1 MYKKIKVGTF
11 GAIINQI
18 KINLNERRIKIMCK
32 NKLRQVLMSGAL
44 AVSVVL
50 VGASPSYAYTNKML
64 SHHFTAVSE
73 YKNNT
78 FSDVALKDW
87 FSSSVQSVYELGLM
101 AGESEDKF
109 NPNGSIT
116 IAQSIAIASRIHA
129 TYHTGSQDVLN
140 QYSGD
145 KWYSGV
151 EQHAI
156 ENGLIKQGDFTSESM
171 NRPATRAELIYI
183 LDGAVPDTMLEPINS
198 VNNIKDMNMSS
209 KYGNEMYRMV
219 NAGVISGYKDN
230 TIKPN
235 NKITRA
241 EVSAIVSR
249 LIKPSERLKV
259 EQLQNVQ
266 QYDSTFHVQVNG
278 AIMKNID
285 MVSATFELTDSKGN
299 SFGTLTTSKD
309 NATEW
314 YSNILKF
321 NVPKYKEGDV
331 FRLYLRNYD
340 ANVEGVYFNLIEEL
354 ELKKNHYVEIK
365 VTQGISEDTN
375 KPILY
380 GASETEY
387 IPEINIFATNPNNI
401 GIAFELDGQYKDGI
415 YFYVKDLVTGQET
428 GYSSIDT
435 YIPYL
440 KESNSQLEVT
450 LEDENFVMVIDGKET
465 KSTLIDFSK
474 YEDGLIKLKVK
485 KIK

>member
-1 MYKKIKVGTF
+1 
-11 GAIINQI
+11 
-18 KINLNERRIKIMCK
+18 
-32 NKLRQVLMSGAL
+32 MSGVL

-50 VGASPSYAYTNKML
+50 VGASPTYADTNKVV

-78 FSDVALKDW
+78 FSDIALKDW

-101 AGESEDKF
+101 AGESENKF

-129 TYHTGSQDVLN
+129 IYHTGSQDVLN
-140 QYSGD
+140 KYSGD

-151 EQHAI
+151 EEYAI

-183 LDGAVPDTMLEPINS
+183 LDGAIPDTMLEPIHS
-198 VNNIKDMNMSS
+198 ISSIKDMNVSS

-219 NAGVISGYKDN
+219 NAGVISGYQDN
-230 TIKPN
+230 TIKPK

-241 EVSAIVSR
+241 EASAIVSR

-259 EQLQNVQ
+259 EHLQNVK

-285 MVSATFELTDSKGN
+285 MVSATLELTDSKGN

-314 YSNILKF
+314 ECNILKF

-340 ANVEGVYFNLIEEL
+340 ANVERVSFNSSE
-354 ELKKNHYVEIK
+354 ELKKDQYVEIK

-387 IPEINIFATNPNNI
+387 IPEIDIFATNPNQI
-401 GIAFELDGQYKDGI
+401 GIAFELDGQYKEGI

-450 LEDENFVMVIDGKET
+450 LESEHFVMVIDGKET
-465 KSTLIDFSK
+465 KSTLIDLSK
-474 YEDGLIKLKVK
+474 YEDRFIKLKVK

>member
-1 MYKKIKVGTF
+1 MCKTKIK
-11 GAIINQI
+11 
-18 KINLNERRIKIMCK
+18 
-32 NKLRQVLMSGAL
+32 QVLMSGAL

-50 VGASPSYAYTNKML
+50 VGASSTYAKETNVI
-64 SHHFTAVSE
+64 SNHFTTVSE

-101 AGESEDKF
+101 SGESEDKF

-151 EQHAI
+151 EQYALK
-156 ENGLIKQGDFTSESM
+156 NKLIKQGDFTSESM

-198 VNNIKDMNMSS
+198 VENIKDMNRSS

-219 NAGVISGYKDN
+219 NAGVIGGYQDS

-241 EVSAIVSR
+241 ETSAIVSR

-340 ANVEGVYFNLIEEL
+340 ANVEGVYFNSIEEL
-354 ELKKNHYVEIK
+354 ELKKDRYVEIK

-401 GIAFELDGQYKDGI
+401 GIAFELDGQYKEGI
-415 YFYVKDLVTGQET
+415 YFYIKDLVTGQET

-450 LEDENFVMVIDGKET
+450 LESEHFVMVIDGKET

>member
-1 MYKKIKVGTF
+1 MCKTKIK
-11 GAIINQI
+11 
-18 KINLNERRIKIMCK
+18 
-32 NKLRQVLMSGAL
+32 QVLMSGAL

-50 VGASPSYAYTNKML
+50 VGASSTYAKETNVI
-64 SHHFTAVSE
+64 SNHFTTVSE

-101 AGESEDKF
+101 SGESEDKF

-116 IAQSIAIASRIHA
+116 VAQSIAIASRVHA
-129 TYHTGSQDVLN
+129 IYHTGSQDVLN
-140 QYSGD
+140 KYSGD

-151 EQHAI
+151 EQYAI
-156 ENGLIKQGDFTSESM
+156 ENNLIKQGDFTNESM

-183 LDGAVPDTMLEPINS
+183 LDGAIPETMLEPINS
-198 VNNIKDMNMSS
+198 VENIKDMNRSS

-219 NAGVISGYKDN
+219 NAGVISGYQDN

-241 EVSAIVSR
+241 ETSAIVSR
-249 LIKPSERLKV
+249 LIRPSERVKV
-259 EQLQNVQ
+259 ENLQNAK
-266 QYDSTFHVQVNG
+266 QYDSIFHVQVNG
-278 AIMKNID
+278 TTRANFD

-309 NATEW
+309 NVTEW
-314 YSNILKF
+314 GGSILKF

-340 ANVEGVYFNLIEEL
+340 EDVEGIYFNSIEEL
-354 ELKKNHYVEIK
+354 ELKKDDYVEIK
-365 VTQGISEDTN
+365 VTQGISEDTYD
-375 KPILY
+375 PILY
-380 GASETEY
+380 GASEIEY
-387 IPEINIFATNPNNI
+387 IPQINIFAKNPNSI
-401 GIAFELDGQYKDGI
+401 GIAFELNGQYKDGI
-415 YFYVKDLVTGQET
+415 YFYVKDLVTGKET

-465 KSTLIDFSK
+465 KSTLIDFNK

>member
-1 MYKKIKVGTF
+1 
-11 GAIINQI
+11 
-18 KINLNERRIKIMCK
+18 MCK
-32 NKLRQVLMSGAL
+32 NKLRQVLISGAL

-50 VGASPSYAYTNKML
+50 VGVSPTYADTNKMI
-64 SHHFTAVSE
+64 SHHFTTVSE

-116 IAQSIAIASRIHA
+116 VAQSIAIASRIHA
-129 TYHTGSQDVLN
+129 IYHTGSQDVLN

-151 EQHAI
+151 EEYAI
-156 ENGLIKQGDFTSESM
+156 ENNLIKQGDFTNESM

-183 LDGAVPDTMLEPINS
+183 LDGAIPETMLEPINS
-198 VNNIKDMNMSS
+198 VENITDMNRSS

-219 NAGVISGYKDN
+219 NAGVISGYQDN

-241 EVSAIVSR
+241 ETSVIISR
-249 LIKPSERLKV
+249 LIKPSERVKV
-259 EQLQNVQ
+259 ENLQNAK
-266 QYDSTFHVQVNG
+266 QYDSIFHVQVNG
-278 AIMKNID
+278 TTRANFD

-309 NATEW
+309 NVTEW
-314 YSNILKF
+314 GGSILKF

-340 ANVEGVYFNLIEEL
+340 EDVEGIYFNSIEEL
-354 ELKKNHYVEIK
+354 ELKKDDYVEIK
-365 VTQGISEDTN
+365 VTQGISEDTYE
-375 KPILY
+375 PILY
-380 GASETEY
+380 GASEIEY
-387 IPEINIFATNPNNI
+387 IPQINIFAKNPNSI
-401 GIAFELDGQYKDGI
+401 GIAFELNGQYKDGI
-415 YFYVKDLVTGQET
+415 YFYVKDLVTGKET

-474 YEDGLIKLKVK
+474 YEDGFIKLKVK

>member
-1 MYKKIKVGTF
+1 MCKTKIK
-11 GAIINQI
+11 
-18 KINLNERRIKIMCK
+18 
-32 NKLRQVLMSGAL
+32 QVLMSGAL

-50 VGASPSYAYTNKML
+50 VGASSTYAKETNVI
-64 SHHFTAVSE
+64 SNHFTTVSE

-129 TYHTGSQDVLN
+129 IYHTGSQDVLN
-140 QYSGD
+140 KYSGD

-151 EQHAI
+151 EQYAI

-183 LDGAVPDTMLEPINS
+183 LDGALPETMLEPINS
-198 VNNIKDMNMSS
+198 VENIKDMNMSS
-209 KYGNEMYRMV
+209 KYSSEMYKML
-219 NAGVISGYKDN
+219 NAGVISGYQDN

-314 YSNILKF
+314 YSNILQF

-340 ANVEGVYFNLIEEL
+340 ANVEGVYFNSIEEL

>member
-1 MYKKIKVGTF
+1 MCKTKIK
-11 GAIINQI
+11 
-18 KINLNERRIKIMCK
+18 
-32 NKLRQVLMSGAL
+32 QVLMSGAL

-50 VGASPSYAYTNKML
+50 VGASSTYAKETNVI
-64 SHHFTAVSE
+64 SNHFTTVSE

-101 AGESEDKF
+101 SGESEDKF

-116 IAQSIAIASRIHA
+116 VAQSIAIASRVHA
-129 TYHTGSQDVLN
+129 IYHTGSQDVLN
-140 QYSGD
+140 KYSGD

-151 EQHAI
+151 EQYAI
-156 ENGLIKQGDFTSESM
+156 ENNLIKQGDFTNESM

-183 LDGAVPDTMLEPINS
+183 LDGAIPETMLEPINS
-198 VNNIKDMNMSS
+198 VENIKDMNRSS

-219 NAGVISGYKDN
+219 NAGVISGYQDN

-241 EVSAIVSR
+241 ETSAIVSR
-249 LIKPSERLKV
+249 LIRPSERVKV
-259 EQLQNVQ
+259 ENLQNAK
-266 QYDSTFHVQVNG
+266 QYDSIFHVQVNG

-340 ANVEGVYFNLIEEL
+340 ANVEGVYFNSIEEL
-354 ELKKNHYVEIK
+354 ELKKDHYVEIK

-387 IPEINIFATNPNNI
+387 IPEINIFSTNPNNI

-415 YFYVKDLVTGQET
+415 YFYVKDLVTGKET

-440 KESNSQLEVT
+440 KDSNSQLEVT

-474 YEDGLIKLKVK
+474 YKDGLIKLKVK

>member
-1 MYKKIKVGTF
+1 MCKTKIK
-11 GAIINQI
+11 
-18 KINLNERRIKIMCK
+18 
-32 NKLRQVLMSGAL
+32 QVLMSGAL

-50 VGASPSYAYTNKML
+50 VGASSTYAKETNVI
-64 SHHFTAVSE
+64 SNHFTTVSE

-101 AGESEDKF
+101 SGESEDKF

-116 IAQSIAIASRIHA
+116 VAQSIAIASRVHA
-129 TYHTGSQDVLN
+129 IYHTGSQDVLN
-140 QYSGD
+140 KYSGD

-151 EQHAI
+151 EQYAI
-156 ENGLIKQGDFTSESM
+156 ENNLIKQGDFTNESM

-183 LDGAVPDTMLEPINS
+183 LDGAIPETMLEPINS
-198 VNNIKDMNMSS
+198 VENIKDMNRSS

-219 NAGVISGYKDN
+219 NAGVISGYQDN

-241 EVSAIVSR
+241 ETSAIVSR
-249 LIKPSERLKV
+249 LIRPSERVKV
-259 EQLQNVQ
+259 ENLQNAK
-266 QYDSTFHVQVNG
+266 QYDSIFHVQVNG
-278 AIMKNID
+278 TTRANFD

-309 NATEW
+309 NVTEW
-314 YSNILKF
+314 GGSILKF

-340 ANVEGVYFNLIEEL
+340 EDVEGIYFNSIEEL
-354 ELKKNHYVEIK
+354 ELKKDDYVEIK
-365 VTQGISEDTN
+365 VTQGISEDTYE
-375 KPILY
+375 PILY
-380 GASETEY
+380 GASEIEY
-387 IPEINIFATNPNNI
+387 IPQINIFAKNPNSI
-401 GIAFELDGQYKDGI
+401 GIAFELNGQYKDGI
-415 YFYVKDLVTGQET
+415 YFYVKDLVTGKET

-465 KSTLIDFSK
+465 KSTLIDFNK

>member
-1 MYKKIKVGTF
+1 MCKTKIK
-11 GAIINQI
+11 
-18 KINLNERRIKIMCK
+18 
-32 NKLRQVLMSGAL
+32 QVLMSGAL

-50 VGASPSYAYTNKML
+50 VGASSTYAKETNVI
-64 SHHFTAVSE
+64 SNHFTTVSE

-101 AGESEDKF
+101 SGESEDKF

-151 EQHAI
+151 EQYALK
-156 ENGLIKQGDFTSESM
+156 NKLIKQGDFTSESM

-198 VNNIKDMNMSS
+198 VENIKDMNRSS

-219 NAGVISGYKDN
+219 NAGVIGGYQDS

-241 EVSAIVSR
+241 ETSAIVSR

-340 ANVEGVYFNLIEEL
+340 ANVEGVYFNSIEEL
-354 ELKKNHYVEIK
+354 ELKKDRYVEIK

-401 GIAFELDGQYKDGI
+401 GIAFELDGQYKEGI
-415 YFYVKDLVTGQET
+415 YFYIKELVTGQET

-450 LEDENFVMVIDGKET
+450 LESEHFVMVIDGKET
-465 KSTLIDFSK
+465 KSTLIDFNK

>member
-1 MYKKIKVGTF
+1 
-11 GAIINQI
+11 
-18 KINLNERRIKIMCK
+18 MCK
-32 NKLRQVLMSGAL
+32 TKIRQVLMSGAV

-50 VGASPSYAYTNKML
+50 VGASSTYAKETNVI
-64 SHHFTAVSE
+64 SNHFTTLSE

-87 FSSSVQSVYELGLM
+87 FFSSVQSVYELGLM

-116 IAQSIAIASRIHA
+116 IVQSIAIASRIHA
-129 TYHTGSQDVLN
+129 IYHTGSQDVLN
-140 QYSGD
+140 KYSGD

-151 EQHAI
+151 EQYAI
-156 ENGLIKQGDFTSESM
+156 ENALIKQGDFTSESM

-183 LDGAVPDTMLEPINS
+183 LDGAVPDTMLEPIHS
-198 VNNIKDMNMSS
+198 ISSIKDMNVSS

-219 NAGVISGYKDN
+219 NAGVISGYQDN

-241 EVSAIVSR
+241 EASTIVSR
-249 LIKPSERLKV
+249 LIKPSERVKV
-259 EQLQNVQ
+259 EHLQNAK

-278 AIMKNID
+278 TTRANFD

-309 NATEW
+309 NVTEW
-314 YSNILKF
+314 GCSILKF

-340 ANVEGVYFNLIEEL
+340 EDVEGIYFNSIEEL
-354 ELKKNHYVEIK
+354 ELKKDHYVEIK
-365 VTQGISEDTN
+365 VTQGISEDTYE
-375 KPILY
+375 PILY
-380 GASETEY
+380 GASEIEY
-387 IPEINIFATNPNNI
+387 IPQINIFAKNPNSI
-401 GIAFELDGQYKDGI
+401 GIAFELNGQYKDGI
-415 YFYVKDLVTGQET
+415 YFYVKDLVTGKET

-440 KESNSQLEVT
+440 KDSNSQLEVT

-474 YEDGLIKLKVK
+474 YKDGFIKLKVK

>member
-1 MYKKIKVGTF
+1 MCKTKIK
-11 GAIINQI
+11 
-18 KINLNERRIKIMCK
+18 
-32 NKLRQVLMSGAL
+32 QVLMSGAL

-50 VGASPSYAYTNKML
+50 VGASSTYAKETNVI
-64 SHHFTAVSE
+64 SNHFTTVSE

-101 AGESEDKF
+101 SGESEDKF

-116 IAQSIAIASRIHA
+116 VAQSIAIASRVHA
-129 TYHTGSQDVLN
+129 IYHTGSQDVLN
-140 QYSGD
+140 KYSGD

-151 EQHAI
+151 EQYAI
-156 ENGLIKQGDFTSESM
+156 ENNLIKQGDFTNESM

-183 LDGAVPDTMLEPINS
+183 LDGAIPETMLEPINS
-198 VNNIKDMNMSS
+198 VENIKDMNRSS

-219 NAGVISGYKDN
+219 NAGVISGYQDN

-241 EVSAIVSR
+241 ETSAIVSR
-249 LIKPSERLKV
+249 LIRPSERVKV
-259 EQLQNVQ
+259 ENLQNAK
-266 QYDSTFHVQVNG
+266 QYDSIFHVQVNG

-340 ANVEGVYFNLIEEL
+340 ANVEGVYFNSIEEL
-354 ELKKNHYVEIK
+354 ELKKDHYVEIK

-415 YFYVKDLVTGQET
+415 YFYVKDLVTGKET

-440 KESNSQLEVT
+440 KDSNSQLEVT

-474 YEDGLIKLKVK
+474 YKDGLIKLKVK

>member
-1 MYKKIKVGTF
+1 
-11 GAIINQI
+11 
-18 KINLNERRIKIMCK
+18 MCK
-32 NKLRQVLMSGAL
+32 NKLRQVLISGV

-50 VGASPSYAYTNKML
+50 VGASPTYADTNKMI
-64 SHHFTAVSE
+64 SHHFTTVSE

-116 IAQSIAIASRIHA
+116 VAQSIAIASRIHA
-129 TYHTGSQDVLN
+129 IYHTGSQDVLN

-151 EQHAI
+151 EEYAI
-156 ENGLIKQGDFTSESM
+156 ENNLIKQGDFTNESM

-183 LDGAVPDTMLEPINS
+183 LDGAIPETMLEPINS
-198 VNNIKDMNMSS
+198 VENITDMNRSS

-219 NAGVISGYKDN
+219 NAGVISGYQDN

-241 EVSAIVSR
+241 ETSVIISR
-249 LIKPSERLKV
+249 LIKPSERVKV
-259 EQLQNVQ
+259 ENLQNAK
-266 QYDSTFHVQVNG
+266 QYDSIFHVQVNG
-278 AIMKNID
+278 TTRANFD

-309 NATEW
+309 NVTEW
-314 YSNILKF
+314 GGSILKF

-340 ANVEGVYFNLIEEL
+340 EDVEGIYFNSIEEL
-354 ELKKNHYVEIK
+354 ELKKDDYVEIK
-365 VTQGISEDTN
+365 VTQGISEDTYE
-375 KPILY
+375 PILY
-380 GASETEY
+380 GASEIEY
-387 IPEINIFATNPNNI
+387 IPQINIFAKNPNSI
-401 GIAFELDGQYKDGI
+401 GIAFELNGQYKDGI
-415 YFYVKDLVTGQET
+415 YFYVKDLVTGKET

-474 YEDGLIKLKVK
+474 YEDGFIKLKVK

>member
-1 MYKKIKVGTF
+1 MYKKIKVGTL
-11 GAIINQI
+11 GTIINQI

-50 VGASPSYAYTNKML
+50 VGVSPTYADTNKMV
-64 SHHFTAVSE
+64 SHHFTTVSE

-116 IAQSIAIASRIHA
+116 VAQSIAIASRIHA
-129 TYHTGSQDVLN
+129 TYHTGSQDILDK
-140 QYSGD
+140 YSGD

-151 EQHAI
+151 EQYAI
-156 ENGLIKQGDFTSESM
+156 EKGLIKQGDFTSEDM

-183 LDGAVPDTMLEPINS
+183 LDGAIPDTMLEPIHS
-198 VNNIKDMNMSS
+198 ISNIKDMNMSS
-209 KYGNEMYRMV
+209 KYGSEMYKMV
-219 NAGVISGYKDN
+219 NAGVISGYQDN

-241 EVSAIVSR
+241 ETSAIVNR
-249 LIKPSERLKV
+249 LIKPSERVKI
-259 EQLQNVQ
+259 ENIANAK

-314 YSNILKF
+314 YSNILQF

-340 ANVEGVYFNLIEEL
+340 ANVEGVYFNSIEEL

-465 KSTLIDFSK
+465 KSTLIDFNK

>member
-1 MYKKIKVGTF
+1 
-11 GAIINQI
+11 
-18 KINLNERRIKIMCK
+18 MCK
-32 NKLRQVLMSGAL
+32 TKIRQVLMSGVL

-50 VGASPSYAYTNKML
+50 VGVSPTYADTNKMV

-78 FSDVALKDW
+78 FSDIALKDW

-116 IAQSIAIASRIHA
+116 VAQSIAIASRIHA
-129 TYHTGSQDVLN
+129 IYHTGSQDVLN

-151 EQHAI
+151 ERYAI
-156 ENGLIKQGDFTSESM
+156 ENGLIKQDDFTSEHM

-183 LDGAVPDTMLEPINS
+183 LDGAIPDTMLEPIHS
-198 VNNIKDMNMSS
+198 ISNIKDMSMSS
-209 KYGNEMYRMV
+209 KYGSEIYKML
-219 NAGVISGYKDN
+219 NAGVISGYQDN

-340 ANVEGVYFNLIEEL
+340 ANVEGVYFNSIEEL